1 MKSNKIKKTP
11 DMTLKSVGINTLYHN
26 FFIYQDI
33 VIMEN
38 SNILTC

>member
-11 DMTLKSVGINTLYHN
+11 DMTLKNVGINTLCHN